1 MHLKVTDKQVS
12 KNIFV
17 SIQARR
23 NYLEQSKELASMV
36 KDAMPFFR
44 NLLDLPKNIYVRI
57 GTKRG
62 SFRGSYNNSEKVLFL
77 NVCKYDYDDCLTT
90 LAHELVHAE
99 QYKQGRLSVSSFITK
114 KGYINYWNG
123 EEITNK
129 GRTYNSYRKQPWEVE
144 AFGRQS
150 GLAKKVKKL
159 IEEKYAEDR

>member
-23 NYLEQSKELASMV
+23 NYLSESKELAFMV
-36 KDAMPFFR
+36 KNSLPVFR
-44 NLLDLPKNIYVRI
+44 TLLDLPKTIYVRI

-62 SFRGSYNNSEKVLFL
+62 GFRGSFNNYEKVLFL
-77 NVCKYDYDDCLTT
+77 NVSRFNYEDCMLT

-99 QYKQGRLSVSSFITK
+99 QYKQGRLSVSSFLTK

-123 EEITNK
+123 EEIKNK
-129 GRTYNSYRKQPWEVE
+129 GMTYSSYRKQPWEVE
-144 AFGRQS
+144 AFGRQKE
-150 GLAKKVKKL
+150 LADKVNEIL
-159 IEEKYAEDR
+159 NNQSNS